1 MPYRLH
7 PGDELSLSYLGLE
20 PAPHVATIGS
30 SGEVGF
36 PYIGTF
42 YAAGLTLGDLE
53 RKIKQAAVG
62 VEVPNLP
69 GRTPPFAVLHSDNL
83 FLEISRFRPITIIG
97 QVAQS
102 GAIEFAPGMSVRGA
116 IGAGGGVEIFQGGP
130 SPALEVPAQLHAAL
144 ELRKLLQAAF
154 LKNNILLTPPT
165 SLEDIP
171 EDDMAALF
179 ELLGDEGAS
188 AAIEEIRLAISERT
202 LGNKALNARIELVNQ
217 RIERLRAAFENYST
231 ASVAEEERLARYLD
245 LMDRGLATADAINNV
260 RLAALSAS
268 TRLLTI
274 ESDIFGT
281 QSERERLLAEIERAK
296 NEYSSDLLSQNQDL
310 VRELSQIGGRIEGL
324 QAVLLGSGGSLSQ
337 QINTSVEVFIYRG
350 PGNAEKGRLAAMNET
365 VQPGDIIEVKVTVGG
380 G

>member
-1 MPYRLH
+1 MPYRLQ

-30 SGEVGF
+30 SGEIGF

-42 YAAGLTLGDLE
+42 NAAGLTLGDLE
-53 RKIKQAAVG
+53 RQIEQAAVG
-62 VEVPNLP
+62 VEVPNVP
-69 GRTPPFAVLHSDNL
+69 GRNPPFAVLNSDNL

-97 QVAQS
+97 QVAQP
-102 GAIEFAPGMSVRGA
+102 GAIAFAPGMSVRGA
-116 IGAGGGVEIFQGGP
+116 IGAGGGIEIFQGGP
-130 SPALEVPAQLHAAL
+130 SAAFEAPAQLRAAL
-144 ELRKLLQAAF
+144 ELRRLLHAVL
-154 LKNNILLTPPT
+154 LKNNILLAAPT

-171 EDDMAALF
+171 EDDVAALL

-202 LGNKALNARIELVNQ
+202 LGIQALNKRIELVDQ
-217 RIERLRAAFENYST
+217 RIQRLRAAFENYLT
-231 ASVAEEERLARYLD
+231 ASVAEEERLARILN
-245 LMDRGLATADAINNV
+245 LMDGGRTTADAVNNA

-281 QSERERLLAEIERAK
+281 QSERERLLAEIERTE
-296 NEYSSDLLSQNQDL
+296 NEHSSDLLSQNQDL
-310 VRELSQIGGRIEGL
+310 VRELSQLGGRIEGL
-324 QAVLLGSGGSLSQ
+324 QAVLLGASGALSQ

-350 PGNAEKGRLAAMNET
+350 SGNAEEGRLAAMNET
-365 VQPGDIIEVKVTVGG
+365 VQPGDIIEVKVAVSDG
-380 G
+380 